1 MDALSI
7 VSIGMQDDLQRMS
20 SISQNLANVTTPAY
34 KREIAVT
41 RSFDS
46 HMEQARAVDGRAAL
60 PQQQTN
66 TVALDMSHGALRYTG
81 NALDLAI
88 EGDGYFEVMTDKGPA
103 YTRRGMLHL
112 DTRGRIV
119 TEQGNPLMGVGGELV
134 VSGTSVTVDRNGEVR
149 QSDRLVGQVKLVR
162 FANPNGLVALDNGL
176 FAQGTARLAD
186 TGIDGA
192 IRAGYQEGS
201 NVSSPQE
208 MVRLT
213 ETVRHF
219 EAMQKIMQVYDD
231 AFEKTLQKLGDF

>member
-7 VSIGMQDDLQRMS
+7 VSIGMQDDLQRLS

-46 HMEQARAVDGRAAL
+46 HMEQARAADGKGVV
-60 PQQQTN
+60 QQQAN

-81 NALDLAI
+81 NPLDLAI
-88 EGDGYFEVMTDKGPA
+88 EGDGYFEVMTDKGPV
-103 YTRRGMLHL
+103 YTRRGTLHI

-119 TEQGNPLMGVGGELV
+119 TEQGNPLMGVGGELI
-134 VSGTSVTVDRNGEVR
+134 VSGTSVTIDRNGEVR
-149 QSDRLVGQVKLVR
+149 QADRQVGQVKLVR
-162 FANPNGLVALDNGL
+162 FANPNSLVALGNEL
-176 FAQGTARLAD
+176 FAQGSARLAD
-186 TGIDGA
+186 TGTDGT

-219 EAMQKIMQVYDD
+219 EAMQKIMQGYDD
-231 AFEKTLQKLGDF
+231 AFEKALHKLGDF

>member
-7 VSIGMQDDLQRMS
+7 ISIGMQDDLQRLN

-46 HMEQARAVDGRAAL
+46 HMEQVRAADGKGAL
-60 PQQQTN
+60 PQQTN
-66 TVALDMSHGALRYTG
+66 TVAVDMTHGALRHTG
-81 NALDLAI
+81 NPLDLAI
-88 EGDGYFEVMTDKGPA
+88 EGDGYFEVMTDNGPA

-119 TEQGNPLMGVGGELV
+119 TDQGNPLMGVGGELV
-134 VSGTSVTVDRNGEVR
+134 VSGTSVTIDRNGEVR
-149 QSDRLVGQVKLVR
+149 QADRLVGQVRLVR
-162 FANPNGLVALDNGL
+162 FANPNNLVALGNGL
-176 FAQGTARLAD
+176 FTQGTARLAD
-186 TGIDGA
+186 TGTDGA

-219 EAMQKIMQVYDD
+219 EAMQKIMQGYDD
-231 AFEKTLQKLGDF
+231 AFEKTLQKLGEF